1 MMRLF
6 NALGVF
12 AVATLL
18 AVGGFVGFL
27 FGTGRLSAARVEL
40 LAAVLRGELDG
51 VAGGAPAA
59 ASQPADATSP
69 PVEGSLPRFV
79 EERLATDLKNL
90 SPEARRRR
98 VELERLRL
106 ERAAADM
113 EARRSLL
120 EQTLQHVIAEQ
131 ERLEA
136 EKAALLALQERQRT
150 ETAAREDG
158 FKKELEYVSNLK
170 PAQAKEYLIRVWQ
183 RQKADAARLL
193 SEIEE
198 SRGRR
203 ILEQFKTPEE
213 LQIMTDLLERIRLQ
227 GTEGHAN
234 ASRMTE
240 GAAVP

>member
-1 MMRLF
+1 
-6 NALGVF
+6 
-12 AVATLL
+12 
-18 AVGGFVGFL
+18 
-27 FGTGRLSAARVEL
+27 
-40 LAAVLRGELDG
+40 
-51 VAGGAPAA
+51 
-59 ASQPADATSP
+59 
-69 PVEGSLPRFV
+69 
-79 EERLATDLKNL
+79 
-90 SPEARRRR
+90 
-98 VELERLRL
+98 
-106 ERAAADM
+106 
-113 EARRSLL
+113 
-120 EQTLQHVIAEQ
+120 
-131 ERLEA
+131 
-136 EKAALLALQERQRT
+136 LQERQRT